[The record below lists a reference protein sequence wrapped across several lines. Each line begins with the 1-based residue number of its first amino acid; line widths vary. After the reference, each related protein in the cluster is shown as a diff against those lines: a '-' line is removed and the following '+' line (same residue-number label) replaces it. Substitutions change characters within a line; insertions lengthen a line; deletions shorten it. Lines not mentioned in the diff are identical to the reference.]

1 MQVMEP
7 CLQAHFQKWHVAMR
21 RRSASNGSGATS
33 APTSCSSLFSAL
45 TTLSTW
51 DSSLIICR
59 ALGTRATLTRGAASP
74 PRLLGLHALLVAAD
88 AQPAKAFP
96 AHSRAGWV
104 ATYGHCCMPKHPCAA
119 RLRARWFGSIG
130 QGACLGQVR
139 IMLPPHSTKHI
150 SWPGCSF
157 QRRTSHRCVRGRSRW
172 HFYVSGVPARAVTAP
187 LAVLL
192 PRRLPPLTQ
201 ERRRVLFHQA

>member
-104 ATYGHCCMPKHPCAA
+104 ATYGHCCMHKHPCAA
-119 RLRARWFGSIG
+119 RLRVRCLAALDKAPVWDTSASRSRRTAPNTSAGP
-130 QGACLGQVR
+130 GACSR
-139 IMLPPHSTKHI
+139 DA
-150 SWPGCSF
+150 
-157 QRRTSHRCVRGRSRW
+157 RRTGACAGARGGML
-172 HFYVSGVPARAVTAP
+172 YVSGIPARAVTAP
-187 LAVLL
+187 LTVLL
-192 PRRLPPLTQ
+192 PRRLPPLT
-201 ERRRVLFHQA
+201 